1 MKKNKIKELTTNYI
15 QGKSQ
20 EEIEINRKLS
30 QSFSKNSIKNKYLEK
45 KNFIETLSN
54 ADEENYKTNDNE
66 LDNILK
72 DMTKNMYIYSD

>member
-1 MKKNKIKELTTNYI
+1 MKKNKIKELTTNYVH
-15 QGKSQ
+15 GKSQ

-45 KNFIETLSN
+45 KNLIETLSN